1 MYIPKNNSNTI
12 YHTHLPM
19 YQTNHATTKK
29 KRTHHRYQQVS
40 TALENQP
47 STLHPKPKISKQ
59 SLPHASTAQ
68 TAQICA
74 HSSYITPGAL
84 TRARPH
90 YTLSPA
96 YLIARFSPAFSLSPE
111 APLSLSLSL
120 THTETRLRCAKIA
133 PLQIALLCSLRKRR
147 LRDTVTS
154 RRHRRAREKSPSP
167 IVSGPRVDGF
177 SERRKQGA
185 VVSRWGLE
193 GANPGPEQKELAPA
207 YITQ

>member
-29 KRTHHRYQQVS
+29 KNAPPLSAGQHR
-40 TALENQP
+40 P
-47 STLHPKPKISKQ
+47 SEPTLHASPKTQNLQTIIAARIDSSDGPNLRTLQLHNTWRINARASALYPLSGLSDCAVFPGLIPRSS
-59 SLPHASTAQ
+59 SL
-68 TAQICA
+68 
-74 HSSYITPGAL
+74 
-84 TRARPH
+84 
-90 YTLSPA
+90 
-96 YLIARFSPAFSLSPE
+96 
-111 APLSLSLSL
+111 PLSLSLSH